1 MPTPAVIDFGTLC
14 DELGVLIEGPL
25 ARDDSSRARLER
37 TLTDGY
43 AQALA
48 LEAERLKLERKL
60 GRVAAQVSNADAKT
74 DELSDLSVRLS
85 RASGDLKHLR
95 ALLVAARRRVS
106 AAA

>member
-1 MPTPAVIDFGTLC
+1 
-14 DELGVLIEGPL
+14 
-25 ARDDSSRARLER
+25 
-37 TLTDGY
+37 
-43 AQALA
+43 
-48 LEAERLKLERKL
+48 
-60 GRVAAQVSNADAKT
+60 VSNADAKT